1 MNRSEKIK
9 LRRRQRVRNKIKLTS
24 SRPRLS
30 VFVSNK
36 YIYAQVF
43 DASNANVL
51 ASASS
56 LQIRK
61 NLKSTSNVEA
71 AIEVG
76 KALGASLAEKK
87 IKEVVFDKREYKY
100 HGKVK
105 RLADQVR
112 SQGINF

>member
-1 MNRSEKIK
+1 MHKKDKIK
-9 LRRRQRVRNKIKLTS
+9 LRRKQRVRTKIKTS
-24 SRPRLS
+24 STRPRLS
-30 VFVSNK
+30 VFISNK

-43 DASNANVL
+43 DYETANVL

-56 LQIRK
+56 LQIK
-61 NLKSTSNVEA
+61 AGLKSTSNISA

-76 KALGASLAEKK
+76 KILGNSLVEKN

-105 RLADQVR
+105 GLAEEVR
-112 SQGINF
+112 NQGINF